1 MKIEELIKKLERLPK
16 GATIGSFDEQ
26 DMSINDYVTIYKKDS
41 EVYGISEK
49 KIVSDIENARYSNA
63 SKVCDYYIGY

>member
-26 DMSINDYVTIYKKDS
+26 DMSINDYVTIYKK
-41 EVYGISEK
+41 EK
-49 KIVSDIENARYSNA
+49 YME
-63 SKVCDYYIGY
+63 